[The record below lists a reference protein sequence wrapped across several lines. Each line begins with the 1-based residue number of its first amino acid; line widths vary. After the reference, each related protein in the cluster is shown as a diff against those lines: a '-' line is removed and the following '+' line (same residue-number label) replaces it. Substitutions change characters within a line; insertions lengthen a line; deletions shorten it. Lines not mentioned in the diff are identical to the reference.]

1 MIATLTLR
9 SIYYVQICDQHR
21 VIIWKMKF
29 SFISLDFSL
38 VRGSCWPLW
47 SSGGNKRFKR
57 GAGGNP
63 RRRAHKT
70 VCPPLSP
77 PARKFRKDS
86 AKITFRVFSA
96 NRAARSFIFALKLD
110 IGVKPNRIQFVSRN
124 SHPLACYNEFCE
136 SY

>member
-1 MIATLTLR
+1 MLAPLEQWG
-9 SIYYVQICDQHR
+9 QI
-21 VIIWKMKF
+21 
-29 SFISLDFSL
+29 SYE
-38 VRGSCWPLW
+38 
-47 SSGGNKRFKR
+47 R

-86 AKITFRVFSA
+86 GMIPFRVFSA

-110 IGVKPNRIQFVSRN
+110 HGVKGGLISADF
-124 SHPLACYNEFCE
+124 
-136 SY
+136 